1 MASFFIKGGKSLE
14 GEISVSGSKNAALPI
29 IAASILTAEP
39 VYLDNLPLI
48 GDVFTILKILQ
59 SMGSEQEWLGERR
72 LVIKNKNLD
81 SSKLDQRLVKK
92 IRASVLLI
100 GPMLARFGRVVLNN
114 PGGCHIGARPL
125 DTHIEAFREIGAK
138 VDFNQKENSYSFEL
152 PRVSGFSVALKEQS
166 VTATEN
172 LMMFFAFQDNPA
184 EINIAAAEPHIWDL
198 GRFLETLGVK
208 IEGLGTSS
216 LKIKGSSK
224 LAPRDY
230 IYPII
235 PDYIEAGTFLVLGAV
250 AASRLIIKNFP
261 VSHLESVLQKAADF
275 GVNYEIKNNESV
287 LVAFSKLK
295 AANIK
300 TQTYPGFPTDL
311 QSPFSILA
319 AKAEGDSLIFDTL
332 YEGRLKYIDELKKMG
347 VLARIIDSHQAV
359 ISGPAELKGAE
370 IQSLDLRSGAV
381 MVIAALAAKG
391 DSILHN
397 IEQIDRGYEKLE
409 ERLQRLGAE
418 IKRIQV

>member
-1 MASFFIKGGKSLE
+1 MSSFVIKGGGRLE

-29 IAASILTAEP
+29 IAASILSREP

-48 GDVFTILKILQ
+48 GDVFTMLKILQ
-59 SMGSEQEWLGERR
+59 SMGSEQEWLGKSR
-72 LVIKNKNLD
+72 LMIKNKNLD
-81 SSKLDQRLVKK
+81 PAKLDQHLVKK

-100 GPMLARFGRVVLNN
+100 GPLLARFGKAVLKN

-125 DTHIEAFREIGAK
+125 TTHIEAFKDIGAK
-138 VDFNQKENSYSFEL
+138 VDFDEKENFYYFEL
-152 PRVSGFSVALKEQS
+152 PKVSGFSVSLKEQS

-172 LMMFFAFQDNPA
+172 LMIFFAFQDSPA

-208 IEGLGTSS
+208 IEGLGTSNI
-216 LKIKGSSK
+216 KIKGNSK
-224 LAPRDY
+224 LASRDY

-235 PDYIEAGTFLVLGAV
+235 SDYIEAGTFLVLGAV
-250 AASRLIIKNFP
+250 AASRLLIKNFP

-275 GVNYEIKNNESV
+275 GVDYEIKNNESLAV
-287 LVAFSKLK
+287 RFSKLK

-311 QSPFSILA
+311 QSPFSVLA

-347 VLARIIDSHQAV
+347 ARARIIDSHQAL
-359 ISGPAELKGAE
+359 ISGQAELKGAE

-391 DSILHN
+391 NSVLHN
-397 IEQIDRGYEKLE
+397 IEQIDRGYERLE
-409 ERLQRLGAE
+409 ERLQKLGAE
-418 IKRIQV
+418 IKRVN

>member
-1 MASFFIKGGKSLE
+1 MSSFIIKGGKPLE
-14 GEISVSGSKNAALPI
+14 GEISVRGSKNAALPI
-29 IAASILTAEP
+29 IAATILTNEP

-48 GDVFTILKILQ
+48 GDVFTMLKILQ
-59 SMGSEQEWLGERR
+59 SMGSEQKWLGERR
-72 LVIKNKNLD
+72 LVIKNNNLD
-81 SSKLDQRLVKK
+81 PLRLDQCLVKK

-100 GPMLARFGRVVLNN
+100 GPMLARFKKIKLTN
-114 PGGCHIGARPL
+114 PGGCHIGSRPL
-125 DTHIEAFREIGAK
+125 DTHIEAFKSIGAK
-138 VDFNQKENSYSFEL
+138 VDFEQEETSYFFEL
-152 PRVSGFSVALKEQS
+152 LQPSSFSVALKEQS

-172 LMMFFAFQDNPA
+172 MMMFFAFQDNPA
-184 EINIAAAEPHIWDL
+184 EIQIAAAEPHIWDL
-198 GRFLETLGVK
+198 GRFLETFGVK
-208 IEGLGTSS
+208 IEGLGTSG

-224 LAPRDY
+224 LAPRNY

-235 PDYIEAGTFLVLGAV
+235 PDYIEAGTFLVLGAAV
-250 AASRLIIKNFP
+250 AKRLIIKNFP

-287 LVAFSKLK
+287 TVALSKLK
-295 AANIK
+295 SANIK

-311 QSPFSILA
+311 QSPFSVLA
-319 AKAEGDSLIFDTL
+319 TRAEGDSLIFDTL

-347 VLARIIDSHQAV
+347 ARARIIDSHQAL
-359 ISGPAELKGAE
+359 ISGPVELKGAE

-391 DSILHN
+391 DSVLHN

-409 ERLQRLGAE
+409 ERLQNLGAD
-418 IKRIQV
+418 IRRV